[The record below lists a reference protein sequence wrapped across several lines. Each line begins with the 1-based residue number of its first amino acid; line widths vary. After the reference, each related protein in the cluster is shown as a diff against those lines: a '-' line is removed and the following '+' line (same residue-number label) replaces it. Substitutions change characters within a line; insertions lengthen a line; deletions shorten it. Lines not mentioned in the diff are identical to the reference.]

1 MDSTETARRLLGH
14 GAVSRP
20 YAQLT
25 GGHVANTPIYAELVA
40 EWRAKGHT
48 VPGHREGVWAS
59 FAVVTVGDRGP
70 AHAVPF
76 RVPVPLLAAG
86 AWEGEPGGASEE
98 TPEAKPPDE
107 TSGEGQQAA
116 PEGKPSPAT
125 RGTTPSGKASEDMP
139 GERPSH
145 GAPEV
150 VPLRERPRAT
160 PEGTSEAS
168 LPEETRGTVPSGG
181 TPEAGSE
188 EPRSRGPSEAMRLRE
203 QLEETSGGASEEA
216 FEGSPSER
224 TRGTVPFGGTPEA
237 RPEEPPSRQPS
248 SKAESLREPWEETSG
263 GAPEAG
269 SEESRSPE
277 TPEAAVRTPSRAVGG
292 RASSEETPGA
302 AEPGAAVPEQAP
314 EPEITSSQ
322 DSAPR

>member
-59 FAVVTVGDRGP
+59 FAVVTVGDRDP

-86 AWEGEPGGASEE
+86 AWEGAGGASEE
-98 TPEAKPPDE
+98 APSQETPETKPPDE

-116 PEGKPSPAT
+116 PEGRPSPAT
-125 RGTTPSGKASEDMP
+125 RGATPSGKASEDMP

-150 VPLRERPRAT
+150 VPSRERPRAT

-181 TPEAGSE
+181 T
-188 EPRSRGPSEAMRLRE
+188 
-203 QLEETSGGASEEA
+203 
-216 FEGSPSER
+216 
-224 TRGTVPFGGTPEA
+224 
-237 RPEEPPSRQPS
+237 
-248 SKAESLREPWEETSG
+248 
-263 GAPEAG
+263 
-269 SEESRSPE
+269 SEESPSRE
-277 TPEAAVRTPSRAVGG
+277 TPEGAARTPSWAVGG

>member
-59 FAVVTVGDRGP
+59 FAVVTVGDRDP

-86 AWEGEPGGASEE
+86 AWEGAGGASEE
-98 TPEAKPPDE
+98 APSQETPETKPPDE

-116 PEGKPSPAT
+116 PEGRPSPAT
-125 RGTTPSGKASEDMP
+125 RGATPSGEASEDVP
-139 GERPSH
+139 VERSH

-168 LPEETRGTVPSGG
+168 LPEETRGTVP
-181 TPEAGSE
+181 
-188 EPRSRGPSEAMRLRE
+188 
-203 QLEETSGGASEEA
+203 
-216 FEGSPSER
+216 
-224 TRGTVPFGGTPEA
+224 
-237 RPEEPPSRQPS
+237 
-248 SKAESLREPWEETSG
+248 SG

-314 EPEITSSQ
+314 EPGITSSP